1 MADYYS
7 DNAEALFERIARAV
21 VVYLPMLPG
30 G

>member
-7 DNAEALFERIARAV
+7 DNAEALFERIAHAV
-21 VVYLPMLPG
+21 VVYLPMLLG